1 MSNES
6 YFTLV
11 KKIYYCSFSHHAQK
25 IYYCS
30 LSHHDMNPDGT
41 DVVVFSVNNSKLT
54 TIMRQIPPD
63 LNPVDY
69 SIWGYFQQLVYRQK
83 ILNIQHLKDV
93 IIDCWS
99 QISQQFIDGAIDQ
112 WSRRIAAAVAARG
125 IHIEYSFD

>member
-1 MSNES
+1 
-6 YFTLV
+6 
-11 KKIYYCSFSHHAQK
+11 
-25 IYYCS
+25 
-30 LSHHDMNPDGT
+30 MNPDGT

-112 WSRRIAAAVAARG
+112 WSRRIAAVVAARG
-125 IHIEYSFD
+125 RHIEYSFD